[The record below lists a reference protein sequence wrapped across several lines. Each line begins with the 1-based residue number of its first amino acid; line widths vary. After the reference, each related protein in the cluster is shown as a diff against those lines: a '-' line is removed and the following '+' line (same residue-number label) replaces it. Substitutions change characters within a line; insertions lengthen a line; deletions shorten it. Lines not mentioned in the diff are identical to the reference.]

1 MTLDDLMFYEDE
13 LGLIPTIQE
22 PIVYR
27 NFLWRHHSNHCDL
40 IQKEYP
46 EKVDQL
52 RFQILFS
59 FLYAIVWFF
68 AIVGNLTVIYIVT
81 LKHVSMS
88 NVRSVFICSLAIS
101 DLVMCL
107 TSLPITA
114 VSIFTRDWVFPAVF
128 CKLSGGG
135 SIFVSS
141 FTLTAIAVDRYVLI
155 RNPAVSKIDFNRA
168 MASVFAIWLLGYS
181 FALPVGVFSKVSS
194 YKPLCGLFCDE
205 SWPDTHEE
213 SGTSHMRKTYG
224 LLVLIIQFGL
234 PVIISSL
241 CYWSIGRII
250 SRQIKK
256 RHQQQVLLQ
265 DNQTRLSNRK
275 NRSNR
280 MMVAMVGGLVF
291 TWLPFNFINL
301 WRDFAASEFLST
313 WYTLI
318 FAACHLIAM
327 TSSVWNFV
335 IYSWFNPQ
343 FKETLL
349 QIVKRQRER
358 PLGMTNARR
367 PSNGATSMLKS
378 HVIASPS
385 RADF

>member
-59 FLYAIVWFF
+59 FFIRYCL
-68 AIVGNLTVIYIVT
+68 
-81 LKHVSMS
+81 VSMS